1 MQQHTVGRNA
11 GPQAHHGEAH
21 DGHADHAAQFRERF
35 WWSLALSI
43 PVVAFSGM
51 FADLF
56 GYTLPARTGWISPLF
71 GIIVFGYGGV
81 PFLKGAVHEL
91 RVRQPGM
98 MLLIGLAIS
107 VAFVA
112 SLATSLHVGSFDL
125 DFWWELVARTTSR
138 RTFGAT
144 P

>member
-1 MQQHTVGRNA
+1 MR
-11 GPQAHHGEAH
+11 GPAVRRRWMEQETGGDGAAARAHHGAAPAEH
-21 DGHADHAAQFRERF
+21 RDHAAQFRERF

-71 GIIVFGYGGV
+71 GIVVFLYGGV
-81 PFLKGAVHEL
+81 PFLRGAAHEL

-112 SLATSLHVGSFDL
+112 SVATSLHV
-125 DFWWELVARTTSR
+125 
-138 RTFGAT
+138 
-144 P
+144 